1 MISAISFGNKT
12 QYVNEATIFAAE
24 KAEKIGKEIAEKV
37 TEKVAQSDSFVS
49 PFAVTQLN
57 VQVPKE
63 LLSDIAAKSYAV
75 SHGNPAEI
83 AGKL

>member
-12 QYVNEATIFAAE
+12 QYVREATIFAAE
-24 KAEKIGKEIAEKV
+24 KAEKIGKEAAENIGKKV
-37 TEKVAQSDSFVS
+37 LKNDTYAS
-49 PFAVTQLN
+49 PFAVTQLDI
-57 VQVPKE
+57 QAPKE

-75 SHGNPAEI
+75 SHGNPADM